1 MGRLLR
7 EARLTSDQSIE
18 FTELISNMATQ
29 NITARLEAK
38 MDVQNAKID
47 AMGTKYTVLIW
58 VIGFAGLIISAA
70 IIFGDKIN

>member
-1 MGRLLR
+1 
-7 EARLTSDQSIE
+7 
-18 FTELISNMATQ
+18 
-29 NITARLEAK
+29 
-38 MDVQNAKID
+38 MDVQNAMID